1 MKVIVFCWTILC
13 LLVSFFALLIIFL
26 FLFFALLINI
36 ATVQHC
42 NFVLTDF
49 TLEVDN
55 VLIGYLGIFF
65 PSHHFLVFIYLFI
78 HFLVFKTACLF
89 VLSLQ
94 FTFISVELP
103 WDNVLMP
110 WSLLSRGRAVPLC
123 EGIFGCWNLCGGCY
137 CNGVDIGQRYAK
149 HPLMHRTASY
159 I

>member
-26 FLFFALLINI
+26 FLFFALLINV

-103 WDNVLMP
+103 
-110 WSLLSRGRAVPLC
+110 
-123 EGIFGCWNLCGGCY
+123 
-137 CNGVDIGQRYAK
+137 
-149 HPLMHRTASY
+149 
-159 I
+159 

>member
-1 MKVIVFCWTILC
+1 MICNCTLINLFKNSPSFSQNESHCFFVGLFSVSYSLFLLC
-13 LLVSFFALLIIFL
+13 LLFFL

-42 NFVLTDF
+42 NFVLIDF

-65 PSHHFLVFIYLFI
+65 PSHRFLVFIYLFI

-103 WDNVLMP
+103 
-110 WSLLSRGRAVPLC
+110 
-123 EGIFGCWNLCGGCY
+123 
-137 CNGVDIGQRYAK
+137 
-149 HPLMHRTASY
+149 
-159 I
+159 

>member
-65 PSHHFLVFIYLFI
+65 PSHHFLYLFIYLFI
-78 HFLVFKTACLF
+78 SLYLKQHAYLFYLFSSHSLVWNYLEIMFSCHDLCWAGEGQYHYVKVFL
-89 VLSLQ
+89 
-94 FTFISVELP
+94 
-103 WDNVLMP
+103 
-110 WSLLSRGRAVPLC
+110 AV
-123 EGIFGCWNLCGGCY
+123 GICVGDATVMEW
-137 CNGVDIGQRYAK
+137 I
-149 HPLMHRTASY
+149 
-159 I
+159 